1 MSENWAN
8 RERDTH
14 ELVSAVADQ
23 VLASTNVTA
32 EQVYGLCQLTWLTRN
47 HEVEDA
53 PYIWSTKLP
62 GLAAALGGTVSE
74 ESLED
79 AARAVARLL
88 DQPKAAAWVRRH
100 TGFTM
105 FYAAYRKSVL
115 GWIKANRKVIVD
127 IVRDARTLATDEQA
141 EAIARKIEKLPPV
154 PKANHP
160 QLGMRPE
167 YVMTP
172 LVFCLDPRLRF
183 PVVNGRDGVRKLLA
197 KHKVKNATLVQ
208 QVRVMTALIGTP
220 GVRDAADLDA
230 ACGGGYLHEL
240 GGADTDGGA
249 VTPLLAK
256 PTDEKTLPLKDEDD
270 HVAIASGLEHRKR
283 RLHNRMTNR
292 LKSLFADYTLI
303 EGIHVRARF
312 DAMLKRFNGEGD
324 LLIEVKSSSEDAHV
338 RMAIGQL
345 YAYAH
350 HITPDYELDL
360 AVVLPERPA
369 NHLRALLICLDIG
382 CMWFDSEKLERLETD
397 DEALR
402 HLVAS

>member
-1 MSENWAN
+1 MSENWAK
-8 RERDTH
+8 RERHTQQ
-14 ELVSAVADQ
+14 LISAVADH
-23 VLASTNVTA
+23 VLASANVTA
-32 EQVYGLCQLTWLTRN
+32 DQIYGLCQLTWLTRN
-47 HEVEDA
+47 HEVDDA

-62 GLAAALGGTVSE
+62 GLVSALGETVSE
-74 ESLED
+74 DSLDD
-79 AARAVARLL
+79 AAREVADILGE
-88 DQPKAAAWVRRH
+88 PKAASWVRRH

-115 GWIKANRKVIVD
+115 GWIGSNRKAIVD
-127 IVRDARTLATDEQA
+127 IVRDARALTTDEQG
-141 EAIARKIEKLPPV
+141 EAIARKIEKLPPI

-160 QLGMRPE
+160 HLGMRPE

-172 LVFCLDPRLRF
+172 LVFSLDPRLRF

-240 GGADTDGGA
+240 ATSGDTSGT
-249 VTPLLAK
+249 VTPLLIK
-256 PTDEKTLPLKDEDD
+256 PTDDKTLPLKDEDD
-270 HVAIASGLEHRKR
+270 HVAIATGLEQTKR

-292 LKSLFADYTLI
+292 LKALFANYTLI
-303 EGIHVRARF
+303 EGVDTRARF
-312 DAMLKRFNGEGD
+312 DVMLKKYNNDGD
-324 LLIEVKSSSEDAHV
+324 LLVEVKSSAEDAHV

-350 HITPDYELDL
+350 HISPGFELDL
-360 AVVLPERPA
+360 AIVLPERPA
-369 NHLRALLICLDIG
+369 NHLRALLDSLDIG
-382 CMWFDSEKLERLETD
+382 CMWFDSEKLERLDTD
-397 DEALR
+397 DQALR
-402 HLVAS
+402 HLVVS